1 MAVSD
6 RPLHVGV
13 DACPLAPG
21 RTGVGNYVE
30 SLLLELCEQHP
41 EVKFTL
47 FANSTVAFP
56 DFPNVAIRA
65 VPSRLRGP
73 LWQSVVLGRLIRR
86 NKVQVFWGSNGYLP
100 PYRMPR
106 VATVVTVHDLAEIFA
121 PDTQA
126 RLVRF
131 GRRILQPRAV
141 RIATR
146 VIAVSRATAADIAS
160 IYGRRVHEVVAPLV
174 SSRFKIQAVNADE
187 IRNRYKLPQNYLLTV
202 GTLEPRKNLG
212 SLIAAYVDRRRKDV
226 QLPPLVI
233 VGGAGWRDEGIKS
246 AVESAEESGWV
257 RRLGF
262 VPSDDLPALY
272 GGCDVFFMP
281 SIYEGFGMPLVEAQ
295 LCGAAVVHGAHPA
308 MVEAAGGVGI
318 AIDPT
323 EENLCNVLDGIATGR
338 CPLACRVPSTIPNDP
353 AAAAR
358 LLWQQISE
366 AWSECGQ
373 ETVNGVNIPSNV
385 KD

>member
-1 MAVSD
+1 MGVSD
-6 RPLHVGV
+6 RLLHVGV

-56 DFPNVAIRA
+56 EFPNVTIKAD
-65 VPSRLRGP
+65 PSRLRGP
-73 LWQSVVLGRLIRR
+73 FWQSIVLGRLIFRD
-86 NKVQVFWGSNGYLP
+86 KVQVFWGSNGYLP
-100 PYRMPR
+100 PYRIPH
-106 VATVVTVHDLAEIFA
+106 VGTVVTVHDLAEIFA

-126 RLVRF
+126 RLVRL
-131 GRRILQPRAV
+131 GRSILQPRAV

-146 VIAVSRATAADIAS
+146 VIAVSRATAADIAG
-160 IYGRRVHEVVAPLV
+160 IYGRNVHEVVAPLV
-174 SSRFKIQAVNADE
+174 SSRFKIQALNSNE
-187 IRNRYKLPQNYLLTV
+187 IRNRYKLPQNYFLTV

-212 SLIAAYVDRRRKDV
+212 SLIAAYIDRRRNDV
-226 QLPPLVI
+226 QLPPLII
-233 VGGAGWRDEGIKS
+233 VGGAGWRDESIQS
-246 AVESAEESGWV
+246 AVEHAEQSGWV

-318 AIDPT
+318 AIHPT
-323 EENLCNVLDGIATGR
+323 KENLCAVLDAIAVGQ
-338 CPLACRVPSTIPNDP
+338 CPLACRVPSTIQNDP
-353 AAAAR
+353 PAAAR

-366 AWSECGQ
+366 AWSECNE
-373 ETVNGVNIPSNV
+373 ETGNGVNLPSKV